1 MVLHSHPD
9 QRGKQ
14 LSYIEP
20 RASALLPSKPCTRA
34 FPVECVHSLIRI
46 ILEAARK
53 LLIENIISRILSKIN
68 CKIHIFTERHKNE
81 INKKITNK

>member
-14 LSYIEP
+14 LSYIDL

-34 FPVECVHSLIRI
+34 FPVECVRSLIKI

-53 LLIENIISRILSKIN
+53 FLSENIIARILSEIN
-68 CKIHIFTERHKNE
+68 YKIHLFTERHKN
-81 INKKITNK
+81 